1 VIDVAFTETAPL
13 AHYVL
18 PVASQFEKAEATF
31 FNFEFPEN
39 YFHVRKRLIPP
50 LPGLFSEAELHCRL
64 LEALGEL
71 PAEPIAALRAAWKEG
86 HKSFREKFIAL
97 AMSDPGAVPIAPAL
111 LYRAIG
117 DLLPEGLA
125 EAAGVWLQCQAAA

>member
-1 VIDVAFTETAPL
+1 MRSLVIIPTDFARCWSRAATPPTRWQTVRACGRPSHPSLLVVIDVALTESARL

-39 YFHVRKRLIPP
+39 YFHVRKGLMPP
-50 LPGLFSEAELHCRL
+50 LPGLFSEAELHCRV

-71 PAEPIAALRAAWKEG
+71 PAEPI
-86 HKSFREKFIAL
+86 
-97 AMSDPGAVPIAPAL
+97 
-111 LYRAIG
+111 
-117 DLLPEGLA
+117 
-125 EAAGVWLQCQAAA
+125 